1 MLKCLNQVPCRRV
14 STIINKMGPIVGD
27 LYRPGPGL
35 VPPGHRG
42 AQQQTFAK
50 FHSARTKPLL
60 EPCPCW
66 KYLLALSQ
74 LSANII
80 KDRSMVIKD
89 AYSCPS
95 VIEDKL
101 DKCPNFTSMYLQ
113 CLNTRLAKCL
123 DRVLIVEALAGAF
136 NREKVPGPEHC
147 ETSRRFIDSSTPLV
161 TAEKRSSGVS
171 PVIVSDFRGVVNS

>member
-1 MLKCLNQVPCRRV
+1 
-14 STIINKMGPIVGD
+14 
-27 LYRPGPGL
+27 
-35 VPPGHRG
+35 
-42 AQQQTFAK
+42 
-50 FHSARTKPLL
+50 
-60 EPCPCW
+60 
-66 KYLLALSQ
+66 
-74 LSANII
+74 
-80 KDRSMVIKD
+80 MVIKD

-101 DKCPNFTSMYLQ
+101 DKCPNFTSMYLL

-147 ETSRRFIDSSTPLV
+147 ETSRRFIDSSTALV